1 MTSPPP
7 LLFGIYP
14 LGVAGTPTGLAV
26 GPPDDYDQI
35 RAALNDLGLQGSTR
49 TYLVSTET
57 GGEDAVLRLADRC
70 RPSTWTYVVGTAK
83 SLLGASPHPGSKL
96 LRDKRGFYQG
106 TSPGVGLPSLPG
118 VAWMAPPYK
127 HGYPWK
133 HIYSHDV

>member
-83 SLLGASPHPGSKL
+83 SLLGASPDRGHGHAHQPR
-96 LRDKRGFYQG
+96 LRVSAGHSVS
-106 TSPGVGLPSLPG
+106 SPNGRLS
-118 VAWMAPPYK
+118 
-127 HGYPWK
+127 
-133 HIYSHDV
+133 